1 MEAEGMVVDTNIFI
15 DHLRAKDKSNTVL
28 RKIPIDQEIFISS
41 VTIYELLMGATNPE
55 KWKDVDKITR
65 GLKILSFDEPVAVKA
80 GKIFH
85 ELKEANKLI
94 EFRDIFIGAT
104 ALIYEVPV
112 LTHNIKDFARI
123 KGIKVIDPTQMNF

>member
-15 DHLRAKDKSNTVL
+15 DHLRAKDKSKTIL
-28 RKIPIDQEIFISS
+28 RKIPINQEIFISS
-41 VTIYELLMGATNPE
+41 VTIYELLMGATNAE
-55 KWKDVDKITR
+55 KWKDVEKIIR
-65 GLKILSFDEPVAVKA
+65 GLKILSFDEPVAMKA

-85 ELKEANKLI
+85 ELKESKKLI

-112 LTHNIKDFARI
+112 LTHNTKDFERI
-123 KGIKVIDPTQMNF
+123 KGIKIIDPAQMNF